1 MFVDN
6 LIVKEANT
14 NPKRRLPTSPIN
26 TLAFGKLKGKKPK
39 EPTDKAA
46 LIKAILDFSAMQKE
60 NTAINP
66 KPTNPVKP
74 AIPSIPSIKL

>member
-6 LIVKEANT
+6 LRANEANT
-14 NPKRRLPTSPIN
+14 NPNKTLPTSPIN
-26 TLAFGKLKGKKPK
+26 TFAFGKLKGKKPK

-46 LIKAILDFSAMQKE
+46 LIKAILDFSSMQKE

-66 KPTNPVKP
+66 KPINPVKP